1 MKIKVET
8 YKKDNNLFKLNIR
21 ILLKDEIGFLFRNIY
36 LLKNEKLIINTPF
49 IKTNTGKK
57 IAFIFSDELKN
68 YISYHVIKNLKD
80 NNNVIFLEW
89 KENQNIHVKKVNKF
103 ERNYGFYETKG
114 IYNIFVG
121 KSIQIKHIN
130 LILKNNKYKITFP
143 NNGNGKDICFPINN
157 DTRLLIKNKM
167 IKLLA

>member
-1 MKIKVET
+1 MKMKIET

-21 ILLKDEIGFLFRNIY
+21 ILLKDEIGFLFRSIY
-36 LLKNEKLIINTPF
+36 LLKSERLIINTPF

-80 NNNVIFLEW
+80 NNNVIFFKW
-89 KENQNIHVKKVNKF
+89 KENQNIQLKKVNKF

-114 IYNIFVG
+114 IYNIFVR
-121 KSIQIKHIN
+121 KSIQIKYIN

-157 DTRLLIKNKM
+157 DTRLLVKNKM

>member
-1 MKIKVET
+1 MQIEVET

-143 NNGNGKDICFPINN
+143 NNGNAKDICFPINN
-157 DTRLLIKNKM
+157 ATRLLVKNKM